1 MRMSDCSSDVCSSDL
16 LQRGI
21 TGRYEF
27 VWVFGSVFQAC
38 LRHLVSSRRV
48 FKHFRRTGGVQNTPA
63 ETIVRTGCGSGFTSG
78 MNGKAIECRSTHE
91 RSIVTKRVKF
101 LDQQQGSGN
110 VGSGQ
115 GGSRKPGEK

>member
-48 FKHFRRTGGVQNTPA
+48 FKHFRRTGGVKNAQA
-63 ETIVRTGCGSGFTSG
+63 ETIRSEERRV
-78 MNGKAIECRSTHE
+78 GKECVSTCRSRGSTYHYKKSQQTHKMQLTRE
-91 RSIVTKRVKF
+91 LIS
-101 LDQQQGSGN
+101 QQMKTINS
-110 VGSGQ
+110 
-115 GGSRKPGEK
+115 